1 MPSPFAQTSS
11 KPAAKTG
18 GMSKATD
25 AEDNPGRAD
34 AAAVKANAAR
44 GGVDPRAA
52 RASMALGK
60 TPTSFVS
67 ITDYADELLA
77 VFPLELHRD
86 RFTSDISGK
95 PYDAIEV
102 DFLVCSGDDDG
113 TEHTSAMVT
122 GSVLVGALSK
132 KIGEAVVLKI
142 GQGEKK
148 KGRNAPWIPLE
159 TSDEED
165 EYVAQKVAAFYG
177 GK

>member
-1 MPSPFAQTSS
+1 MPSPFAKTTT
-11 KPAAKTG
+11 AAKTG

-25 AEDNPGRAD
+25 EDNGGRAD
-34 AAAVKANAAR
+34 AASVKAAAAR

-52 RASMALGK
+52 RASMGLQK
-60 TPTSFVS
+60 TPTSFTS

-77 VFPLELHRD
+77 VFPLEFHPD

-102 DFLVCSGDDDG
+102 DFLVCSGDEDG
-113 TEHTSAMVT
+113 TEYTGVMVT
-122 GSVLVGALSK
+122 GSVLVAAMRK
-132 KIGEAVVLKI
+132 KVGEAVVLKI

-159 TSDEED
+159 TTDEED
-165 EYVAQKVAAFYG
+165 AYVQQKVAAFYG
-177 GK
+177 G

>member
-1 MPSPFAQTSS
+1 MPSPFANKT
-11 KPAAKTG
+11 AAPKTG

-25 AEDNPGRAD
+25 NDDNPGRAD
-34 AAAVKANAAR
+34 AAAVKAQAAR

-52 RASMALGK
+52 RASMGLQK
-60 TPTSFVS
+60 TPTSFTS

-77 VFPLELHRD
+77 VFPLEFHPD

-102 DFLVCSGDDDG
+102 DFLVCSGDEDG
-113 TEHTSAMVT
+113 TEYTGVMVT
-122 GSVLVGALSK
+122 GSVLVAAMRK
-132 KIGEAVVLKI
+132 KVGEAVVLKI

-165 EYVAQKVAAFYG
+165 EYVAKKVAAFYG
-177 GK
+177 G